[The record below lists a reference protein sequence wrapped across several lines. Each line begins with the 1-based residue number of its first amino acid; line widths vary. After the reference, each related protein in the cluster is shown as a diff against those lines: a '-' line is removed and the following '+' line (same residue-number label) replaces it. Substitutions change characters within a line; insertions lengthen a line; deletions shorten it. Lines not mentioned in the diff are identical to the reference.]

1 VAPGEWVLVVDDLL
15 ATGSAAAAAEALVR
29 KLGGSVVGFRFAV
42 KLDFLRGEDRLGAK
56 AQRAGQRGRPHPLMF
71 DGNLIRY
78 PSNMKR
84 TAPGPFEA
92 LADPTRRAILRRL
105 RSGPLS
111 AGEVGE
117 AFSLTKATLSHHFRI
132 LRAAGL
138 VRSEKRGTSVIYTLQ
153 SNVLEDVAS
162 ELLELVERV
171 KPARRARKVT
181 P

>member
-1 VAPGEWVLVVDDLL
+1 
-15 ATGSAAAAAEALVR
+15 
-29 KLGGSVVGFRFAV
+29 
-42 KLDFLRGEDRLGAK
+42 
-56 AQRAGQRGRPHPLMF
+56 MF
-71 DGNLIRY
+71 DGYLIRY
-78 PSNMKR
+78 LSNMKR